1 MLGNIDGRRRRVIE
15 DEMVGLHHR
24 LNRHE
29 FEQTPGDSEGQH
41 SLAHY
46 SPWGHKESNMTL
58 QPNNNSN
65 KVKILR
71 KKKTYSYIKLLDTD
85 GIVRQRR

>member
-1 MLGNIDGRRRRVIE
+1 MNE

-29 FEQTPGDSEGQH
+29 FEQTPGDSEAQC

-46 SPWGHKESNMTL
+46 SPWGHKESNTTL

-65 KVKILR
+65 KVKMLR

-85 GIVRQRR
+85 GIVRQWRYGINS

>member
-1 MLGNIDGRRRRVIE
+1 MIE

-24 LNRHE
+24 LNRRE

>member
-1 MLGNIDGRRRRVIE
+1 MNE

-29 FEQTPGDSEGQH
+29 FEQTPGDSEAQR

-46 SPWGHKESNMTL
+46 SPWGHKESNTTL

-65 KVKILR
+65 KVKMLR

-85 GIVRQRR
+85 GIVRQWRYGINS

>member
-24 LNRHE
+24 LNRHD

-46 SPWGHKESNMTL
+46 SPWGYKESNMTL

-85 GIVRQRR
+85 GIVRQWR